1 MRFIYLFGLICLGA
15 VLIEGCIKKKTPG
28 LLRSKRSTAKAV
40 GDDDEMKLCRSELKT
55 CMNTAGVT
63 DFAGVIDFQL
73 LHSDWG
79 KAALV
84 ACDTTKNTVDC
95 WKGEVN
101 KIIPVATTIHSK
113 LTTCIDEYDAKFTSK
128 RVRREASP
136 AEESPTK
143 VRSTRDVSKMV
154 SCPKTT
160 EADFIT
166 EVEKMNAAGVTLKYA
181 ATDDSLKKM
190 DEVVKHY
197 KTLIRC
203 PDCTCANMKAIL
215 AADSPPITTMTAE
228 SGCADCWYT
237 KLADATQKTSVL
249 AMGFAK
255 AALAMTEKTH
265 IVCSPN
271 PRILISAAD
280 LTKMNGAKATDLFL
294 GHVKKCSKN
303 AKAIEDPSTVTE
315 CIGKVHK
322 TAGGDGASFSV
333 GVDKCSLAEERKID
347 GKNMV
352 LTYTVSNMPAKVDAN
367 THIERFS
374 CMTKVFTCTI
384 PMTQAMVSPKVVPEV
399 KTDVADAVSGES
411 KYDLDFTVKA
421 DTVKVSEYVEA
432 EIKIK
437 NVAIPA
443 DFQLTAR
450 NCYASPLAT
459 FEASPVLQYKLTTCH
474 GCMEGGYATDD
485 VVVANNGKKSAVSFK
500 FKAFTWNKAAT
511 AKQIFIHCSVSVC
524 DSKAVA
530 CPAATDC
537 AAKADARGDC
547 PSLLMRYRRNIRVT
561 DERRASIGPI
571 TVTDNEVESTV
582 YPTKFFTSM

>member
-15 VLIEGCIKKKTPG
+15 VLIEGCPKRASIT
-28 LLRSKRSTAKAV
+28 LRSKRSTPTDV
-40 GDDDEMKLCRSELKT
+40 GSDDEMKLCRSELKK
-55 CMNTAGVT
+55 CMTTASVP
-63 DFAGVIDFQL
+63 DFAGLIDFQL
-73 LHSDWG
+73 LHSAWG

-84 ACDTTKNTVDC
+84 ACFGPKNTADC
-95 WKGEVN
+95 YKAEVS
-101 KIIPVATTIHSK
+101 KIIPAYTIVHEK
-113 LTTCIDEYDAKFTSK
+113 LTKCIDEYEGKFSKK
-128 RVRREASP
+128 RVLREASP
-136 AEESPTK
+136 AQEFPTK

-154 SCPKTT
+154 SCPVTT
-160 EADFIT
+160 EADFKT
-166 EVEKMNAAGVTLKYA
+166 EVDKMNSAGVTLKYPG
-181 ATDDSLKKM
+181 TDESFAKM
-190 DEVVKHY
+190 TEVIKHY

-203 PDCTCANMKAIL
+203 SDCTCANMKAIL
-215 AADSPPITTMTAE
+215 NDASPPIDTMTAG
-228 SGCADCWYT
+228 SGCAECWYT
-237 KLADATQKTSVL
+237 KLADATEKTSPL
-249 AMGFAK
+249 ALGFAK

-280 LTKMNGAKATDLFL
+280 LLKMNGAKATDLFL

-352 LTYTVSNMPAKVDAN
+352 LTYTVSNMPAKVAAS

-384 PMTQAMVSPKVVPEV
+384 PMTQAMVSPKAVTEP
-399 KTDVADAVSGES
+399 KTDVADAVTGES
-411 KYDLDFTVKA
+411 KYDLGFSVEA
-421 DTVKVSEYVEA
+421 ITVKVSEYVEA
-432 EIKIK
+432 AIEIK
-437 NVAIPA
+437 NVATPG

-474 GCMEGGYATDD
+474 GCMEDGYAKDD
-485 VVVANNGKKSAVSFK
+485 VVVTTNGQKSAVSFK

-524 DSKAVA
+524 DTKAVS

-537 AAKADARGDC
+537 NAKADKRGDC

-571 TVTDNEVESTV
+571 TVTDDDIESTA